1 MKYPLSFSIRIFLK
15 KLNFLLTNLAELV
28 PSTNL
33 DYMYTLSLE
42 YSRRIVLSMNQK
54 GNHC

>member
-33 DYMYTLSLE
+33 DY
-42 YSRRIVLSMNQK
+42 I
-54 GNHC
+54 HCPWNTPEELFFP